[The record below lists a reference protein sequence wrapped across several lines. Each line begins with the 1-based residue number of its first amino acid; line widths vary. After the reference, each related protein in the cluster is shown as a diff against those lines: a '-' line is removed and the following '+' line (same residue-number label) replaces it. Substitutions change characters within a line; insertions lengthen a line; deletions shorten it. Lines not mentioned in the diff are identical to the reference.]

1 MNCYAVELWVRGIHY
16 DTYDWFEVRYDDE
29 GGKFAF
35 ECAQEDA
42 EYRDQ
47 EWWDESFGYDDESLM
62 GFTDWEIKIMK
73 QGDF

>member
-1 MNCYAVELWVRGIHY
+1 MDCYAVELWIRGIHY
-16 DTYDWFEVRYDDE
+16 DTYDWFEVRNDDE
-29 GGKFAF
+29 GGKLAL

-47 EWWDESFGYDDESLM
+47 DWWDESFGYDDESLM